1 MSLSDSN
8 SRHSMLIDWLH
19 NQLRLDFNRLEA
31 ASSDASFRKYFR
43 VTGNNG
49 SLIVMDAPPDKE
61 KLEPFIQVAKLF
73 KSVELHVPD
82 IYQINLQQGFLL
94 LEDLGSTNLL
104 DALTPN
110 NAELFYQQALS
121 SLFKLQT
128 GINTEDCQLPAYDF
142 ELLQRELIIFEEWFL
157 EKLLNITMP
166 VSIRNHLH
174 VFLID
179 SALAQ
184 PQVCVHRDYHSRNL
198 MVLDRQELG
207 IIDFQDAVIGP
218 ISYDLASLLR
228 DCYIEWP
235 DAQVQHWL
243 QNYYRKLQNAKLSTV
258 DFEQF
263 QYWFDLIGLQRHL
276 KAIGIF
282 SRLHL
287 RDNKPAYLADIP
299 RTMNYVSNVSAR
311 YPELAEFSGF
321 LKHQVLPVY
330 KAAL

>member
-1 MSLSDSN
+1 
-8 SRHSMLIDWLH
+8 
-19 NQLRLDFNRLEA
+19 
-31 ASSDASFRKYFR
+31 
-43 VTGNNG
+43 
-49 SLIVMDAPPDKE
+49 
-61 KLEPFIQVAKLF
+61 
-73 KSVELHVPD
+73 
-82 IYQINLQQGFLL
+82 
-94 LEDLGSTNLL
+94 
-104 DALTPN
+104 
-110 NAELFYQQALS
+110 
-121 SLFKLQT
+121 
-128 GINTEDCQLPAYDF
+128 
-142 ELLQRELIIFEEWFL
+142 
-157 EKLLNITMP
+157 
-166 VSIRNHLH
+166 
-174 VFLID
+174 
-179 SALAQ
+179 
-184 PQVCVHRDYHSRNL
+184 